1 MIPARNARLAPLF
14 ALAVFAAPVV
24 AADEAPPLRVSGFVE
39 GAYAG
44 TTQSADGRITGNL
57 YLSRHDTFA
66 LNAAMLKVERS
77 APSDRTGS
85 GFVIEAMAGD
95 HATPIRAAGLD
106 LGQYADVV
114 LAYGTMSFPASGVV
128 VSAGKI
134 ATMLGNEVIETVAN
148 PNLSVGWQYVLLE
161 NFTDTGL
168 DVAWTG
174 ASGWSARARLVNGWD
189 VVTDNN
195 HSKTVFGRLGW
206 SGAESNAALFAY
218 SGRELP
224 DSVGGLRTGGELLA
238 GTRLGSVALT
248 LQLDAG
254 REEALDANWSAAGL
268 WARVPVRGS
277 TELAVRAEVL
287 DDTDGARTS
296 GALGLPVNDGQTLYS
311 VATTL
316 AVRAAPGALIR
327 PEMRWDRSDLP
338 AFNGHR
344 EQWTVALGAAFTF

>member
-1 MIPARNARLAPLF
+1 M
-14 ALAVFAAPVV
+14 
-24 AADEAPPLRVSGFVE
+24 E

-44 TTQSADGRITGNL
+44 STQSADGRIAGNL
-57 YLSRHDTFA
+57 NLSRHDTFA

-77 APSDRTGS
+77 APTDRTGS
-85 GFVIEAMAGD
+85 GFVVEALAGD

-114 LAYGTMSFPASGVV
+114 QAYGTISFPGSGVV
-128 VSAGKI
+128 VSAGKM

-148 PNLSVGWQYVLLE
+148 SNLSVGWQYVLLE
-161 NFTDTGL
+161 DFTDTGL

-174 ASGWSARARLVNGWD
+174 ASGWSARARLTNGWD

-195 HSKTVFGRLGW
+195 HAKTVFGKLGW
-206 SGAESNAALFAY
+206 SGAVSNVALFAY

-224 DSVGGLRTGGELLA
+224 DSVGGLRSGGELLG
-238 GTRLGSVALT
+238 GTKLGSVSLT

-254 REEALDANWSAAGL
+254 HEEAFDADWQAAAV

-277 TELAVRAEVL
+277 TELAVRAELL
-287 DDTDGARTS
+287 DDSDGARTS
-296 GALGLPVNDGQTLYS
+296 GAIGLPVNDGQTLYS
-311 VATTL
+311 VAATL
-316 AVRAAPGALIR
+316 AVRATPGALIR
-327 PEMRWDRSDLP
+327 PEVRWDRSDLA